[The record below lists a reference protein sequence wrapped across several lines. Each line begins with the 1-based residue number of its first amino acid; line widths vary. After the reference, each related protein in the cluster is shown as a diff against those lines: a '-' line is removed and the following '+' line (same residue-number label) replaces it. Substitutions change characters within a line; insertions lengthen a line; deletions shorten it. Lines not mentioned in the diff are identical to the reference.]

1 MNLVAAF
8 FSWCNAED
16 FHAQFA
22 ADLRTPLFVVF
33 VSLSAFL
40 FAIKAMLVTTL
51 KREVCDTDSYR
62 RLLAIQRV
70 ANPEFGHYAPLRRLS
85 TLLLAASVAAAL
97 IAATQLTLG
106 LVRAN
111 LAALVCVAAAVP
123 GIVLLGLLPVALGRN
138 IEPWLRR
145 LEKDATLSKSRGGSA
160 SFDPPSGI
168 SSGLNPAAS
177 GRMPAV
183 RLRPTDDLSLN
194 APSGEQRLTER

>member
-85 TLLLAASVAAAL
+85 NTACALPAAVSLHEEAPPS
-97 IAATQLTLG
+97 G
-106 LVRAN
+106 RRPPESPRLVRAE
-111 LAALVCVAAAVP
+111 AAAGP
-123 GIVLLGLLPVALGRN
+123 SQGR
-138 IEPWLRR
+138 
-145 LEKDATLSKSRGGSA
+145 S
-160 SFDPPSGI
+160 
-168 SSGLNPAAS
+168 
-177 GRMPAV
+177 
-183 RLRPTDDLSLN
+183 
-194 APSGEQRLTER
+194 